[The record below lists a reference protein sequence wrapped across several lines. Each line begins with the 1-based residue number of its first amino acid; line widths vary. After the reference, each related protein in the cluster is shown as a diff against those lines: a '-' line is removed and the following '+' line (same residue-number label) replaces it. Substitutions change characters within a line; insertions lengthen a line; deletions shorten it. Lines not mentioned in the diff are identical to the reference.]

1 MTPPIDHTPTD
12 IGQPQQMTLVPMSTP
27 VEAAQLSRVEADKV
41 RQLIESSRRPNTV
54 TAYASDLRQ
63 FARWVQTAKPDL
75 AAHIVANDDTSR
87 PTIVAAVPVAAVL
100 AYIAAVSE
108 TLAVTTV
115 RRHVSTLSAF
125 HQLKGWPNP
134 AADALT
140 RAALKGVRA
149 TQQHQP
155 KQAHPLRAGQLRTII
170 MQLQTQRTPA
180 AVRDR
185 ALMLV
190 GWNGALRRSE
200 IANLTWGQVQ
210 TVGGGVVL
218 RLTKTKTD
226 KTDAGQTVA
235 LPEHNLEWLSPPH
248 ALMDWLRVC
257 EQAGLGAD
265 WETLPVFCEIP
276 TDNVPRIGRKLSG
289 KAVGQIV
296 QRRATRAGLDA
307 YRVSGHSLRAGLIT
321 EAHAQGV
328 SDVAIMRT
336 SRHVSHKVFSSYIR
350 DTDSM
355 RQAASHG
362 LL

>member
-1 MTPPIDHTPTD
+1 
-12 IGQPQQMTLVPMSTP
+12 MTLVPVSTP
-27 VEAAQLSRVEADKV
+27 AETAQLSRVEADKV

-54 TAYASDLRQ
+54 MAYASDLRQ

-75 AAHIVANDDTSR
+75 AGHIVGHDATGR

-100 AYIAAVSE
+100 AYVADVADK
-108 TLAVTTV
+108 LAVTTV

-149 TQQHQP
+149 SQQHQP
-155 KQAHPLRAGQLRTII
+155 KQAHPLRARDLRTII
-170 MQLQTQRTPA
+170 SQLAGEQTPA

-185 ALMLV
+185 ALLLV

-210 TVGGGVVL
+210 TVAGGIVL

-226 KTDAGQTVA
+226 KADTGQIVA
-235 LPEHNLEWLSPPH
+235 LPEHNLEMLSSPH
-248 ALMDWLRVC
+248 ALLDWLRVC
-257 EQAGLGAD
+257 ERAGLGAD

-296 QRRATRAGLDA
+296 QRRAARAGLDIHG
-307 YRVSGHSLRAGLIT
+307 VSGHSLRAGLIT

-328 SDVAIMRT
+328 PDVDIMKT
-336 SRHVSHKVFSSYIR
+336 SRHVSHKVFSSYVR
-350 DTDSM
+350 DNDSM
-355 RQAASHG
+355 RRAASHG